1 MAKGESMGINP
12 LSDRILVRREE
23 QDEKT
28 PGGIYIPANAREK
41 LNVGTVL
48 AVGRGKV
55 LDTGRVVEPSV
66 KAGDRVVFG
75 KYAGQEFERD
85 GQKGLL
91 FLREDELHGVLE
103 G

>member
-48 AVGRGKV
+48 AVGRGEGARHRSGSRAV
-55 LDTGRVVEPSV
+55 GQGRRPRGVRQVRR
-66 KAGDRVVFG
+66 AGIR
-75 KYAGQEFERD
+75 AR
-85 GQKGLL
+85 
-91 FLREDELHGVLE
+91 
-103 G
+103 